1 MENSKKL
8 NETVDSVFLEQR
20 KELGGFIA
28 VDINGRAKVI
38 FNSLL
43 ERGEDNPYQDFMIN
57 FDKTRE
63 LLAEVSTIVTPE
75 IMKDTRVF
83 RIIKDNG
90 EVIESKKEVLLSTIK
105 YLHNTGNKI
114 KEVSDAENPLNISAK
129 EIETIESTV
138 ESNFLCPMLELGGTV
153 IIYETIIGTISYKI
167 LETPIDIL
175 DESKDGYW
183 AASILK
189 YNKVRG
195 FHKLATDETRDLL
208 RSIHNALSM
217 TGYSDY
223 YIVSSYNDA
232 PLNGINLL
240 HRCIYLWRSEVSDFR
255 GKFFA
260 FDDKQDIDI
269 AELINSNKTKIE
281 EIVGYLFNDFFDILA
296 VTGIFA
302 ITGDFMG
309 NEVYRRVYIDLDID
323 LDENSDF
330 DLLIKKI
337 NGRLPVGFCVSVEET
352 KRDLEYVRIILC
364 NILKVG
370 DNVSY
375 ILHTLKGDIVN
386 IEATELVGT
395 ILNCKSTN
403 NRILKIETVDE

>member
-8 NETVDSVFLEQR
+8 NEIVDSVFLEQR

-43 ERGEDNPYQDFMIN
+43 ERGEGSPYQDFTIS

-75 IMKDTRVF
+75 IIKDTRVF

-105 YLHNTGNKI
+105 YIYNTGDKI

-129 EIETIESTV
+129 EVETIESTI

-153 IIYETIIGTISYKI
+153 IIYETIIGTIFYKI
-167 LETPIDIL
+167 LKTPIDIL

-189 YNKVRG
+189 YNKVRD
-195 FHKLATDETRDLL
+195 FHKLATDEIRDLL

-223 YIVSSYNDA
+223 YIVPSYNDV

-240 HRCIYLWRSEVSDFR
+240 HRCIYLWRSGVRDFR
-255 GKFFA
+255 DKFFA
-260 FDDKQDIDI
+260 FDDKQD
-269 AELINSNKTKIE
+269 K
-281 EIVGYLFNDFFDILA
+281 
-296 VTGIFA
+296 
-302 ITGDFMG
+302 
-309 NEVYRRVYIDLDID
+309 
-323 LDENSDF
+323 
-330 DLLIKKI
+330 
-337 NGRLPVGFCVSVEET
+337 
-352 KRDLEYVRIILC
+352 
-364 NILKVG
+364 
-370 DNVSY
+370 
-375 ILHTLKGDIVN
+375 
-386 IEATELVGT
+386 
-395 ILNCKSTN
+395 N
-403 NRILKIETVDE
+403 N

>member
-1 MENSKKL
+1 MENSKKI
-8 NETVDSVFLEQR
+8 NEIVDSVFLEQR

-43 ERGEDNPYQDFMIN
+43 ERGEGNPYLDFTIS

-75 IMKDTRVF
+75 IM
-83 RIIKDNG
+83 
-90 EVIESKKEVLLSTIK
+90 
-105 YLHNTGNKI
+105 

-153 IIYETIIGTISYKI
+153 IIYETIIGIIYYKI
-167 LETPIDIL
+167 LKTPIDIL
-175 DESKDGYW
+175 YESKDGYW

-189 YNKVRG
+189 YNKVRD

-223 YIVSSYNDA
+223 YIVPSYNDA

-240 HRCIYLWRSEVSDFR
+240 HRCIYLWRSGVRDFR
-255 GKFFA
+255 DKFFA
-260 FDDKQDIDI
+260 FDDKQD
-269 AELINSNKTKIE
+269 K
-281 EIVGYLFNDFFDILA
+281 
-296 VTGIFA
+296 
-302 ITGDFMG
+302 
-309 NEVYRRVYIDLDID
+309 
-323 LDENSDF
+323 
-330 DLLIKKI
+330 
-337 NGRLPVGFCVSVEET
+337 
-352 KRDLEYVRIILC
+352 
-364 NILKVG
+364 
-370 DNVSY
+370 
-375 ILHTLKGDIVN
+375 
-386 IEATELVGT
+386 
-395 ILNCKSTN
+395 N
-403 NRILKIETVDE
+403 N